1 MASGSCLLPACR
13 LLARLLLAFLAVA
26 GVTSGAAA
34 GSREE
39 ECAAARHRMVEQIR
53 GRGVVD
59 PAVLAALEAVPRHLF
74 VTADPWTEA
83 YADHPLPIGAGQT
96 ISQPYMVALMTS
108 LLDLRPGARV
118 LEIGT
123 GSGYQAAVLS
133 RMAGEVY
140 SIEILAPLAER
151 SRHTLADLGFHNVHV
166 LTGDGYQGWPAAAPF
181 DGILVTA
188 APPSVPEPLLQQLK
202 VGSRLVIPVGVP
214 GAIQNLLVLTRRADG
229 GFDRSNVMPV
239 RFVPM
244 TGEAQRR

>member
-1 MASGSCLLPACR
+1 M
-13 LLARLLLAFLAVA
+13 
-26 GVTSGAAA
+26 
-34 GSREE
+34 SREE
-39 ECAAARHRMVEQIR
+39 LLASLRSSITDER
-53 GRGVVD
+53 
-59 PAVLAALEAVPRHLF
+59 VLAAVAEVPRELF
-74 VTADPWTEA
+74 VSPSLQQFA
-83 YADHPLPIGAGQT
+83 YADRPLPIGGGQT

-133 RMAGEVY
+133 RVAAEVY

-151 SRHTLADLGFHNVHV
+151 SRRTLADLGVRNVHV
-166 LTGDGYQGWPAAAPF
+166 LTGDGYQGWPGEGPF

-188 APPSVPEPLLQQLK
+188 APPSIPEPLLQQLK

-214 GAIQNLLVLTRRADG
+214 GAIQNLLVLTKRADG